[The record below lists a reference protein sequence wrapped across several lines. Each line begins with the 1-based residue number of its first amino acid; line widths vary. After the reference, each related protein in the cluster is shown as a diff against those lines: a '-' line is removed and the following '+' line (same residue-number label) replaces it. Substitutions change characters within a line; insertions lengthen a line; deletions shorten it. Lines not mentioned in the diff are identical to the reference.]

1 MFYFFLAGKPMLT
14 EKQYKLL
21 MFINKVLKETGCS
34 PSFEEMKDAV
44 GLKSKSGIHALIE
57 ALVEREFI
65 KKLPHKAR
73 ALEVI
78 RLPKFKPKAII
89 EEEKKREIA
98 LQNSA
103 AQIPLYGKIAAGT
116 PIEAIANESEHI
128 SVPFEMVD
136 RGQFYA
142 LTIEGESMIEGGIFD
157 GDTVIIKRAETANNG
172 DIVVALVD
180 DSEAT
185 LKVFRKEGS
194 EILLIPMNENYQTRR
209 LPASRVKIQGILSGL
224 MRTYH

>member
-1 MFYFFLAGKPMLT
+1 MLT
-14 EKQYKLL
+14 PKQYQLL
-21 MFINKVLKETGCS
+21 MFINKVIKETGCS
-34 PSFEEMKDAV
+34 PSFEEMKAAV

-57 ALVEREFI
+57 ALEEREFI
-65 KKLPHKAR
+65 RKLPHKAR

-78 RLPKFKPKAII
+78 KMPKFKPKAII

-116 PIEAIANESEHI
+116 PIEAIANENDRI
-128 SVPFEMVD
+128 SVPFEMVTH
-136 RGQFYA
+136 GAFYA
-142 LTIEGESMIEGGIFD
+142 LTIEGDSMVEAGILD

-180 DSEAT
+180 ESEAT
-185 LKVFRKEGS
+185 LK
-194 EILLIPMNENYQTRR
+194 ILKRDKNEVHLIPCNSAYETRI
-209 LPASRVKIQGILSGL
+209 LPASRVRVQGVLAGL
-224 MRTYH
+224 LRSYH